1 MNGASIGLA
10 LLLLAGGGLG
20 TLALI
25 GGPTGGMMGGGSVA
39 NCASMHSGMT
49 EGHAQCSQESGMGSH
64 AFCDPM
70 GMSQA
75 QSREMQSYMGGSGM
89 SGPCH

>member
-1 MNGASIGLA
+1 MSGASIGVA

-39 NCASMHSGMT
+39 NCASMHSA
-49 EGHAQCSQESGMGSH
+49 GHAHCSRESGMGSH

-75 QSREMQSYMGGSGM
+75 QCREMQSYMGGSGM